1 MTPRWLSRVAAALD
15 VERRR
20 HVADARFYR
29 LLSDSEQ
36 GTASDA
42 KQPVVEVWRRPRSRS
57 RVKTQSRRNTDSFE
71 GK

>member
-15 VERRR
+15 VKRRR

-42 KQPVVEVWRRPRSRS
+42 KLAGVARALRAERTHAARHPLADRRRSD
-57 RVKTQSRRNTDSFE
+57 V
-71 GK
+71 